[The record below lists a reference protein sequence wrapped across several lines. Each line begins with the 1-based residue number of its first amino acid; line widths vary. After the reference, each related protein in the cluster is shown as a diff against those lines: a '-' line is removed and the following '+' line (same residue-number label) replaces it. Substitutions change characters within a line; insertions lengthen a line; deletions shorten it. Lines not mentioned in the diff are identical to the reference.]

1 MSGAGSNPVPT
12 ILIGLAV
19 GAAALAVYRRRSS
32 LPALLGPGGTLA
44 LPPTS
49 RALISS
55 GGSTVQNM
63 LATTASGAARAVST
77 VAELGP
83 SGLAEQARRYVEQV
97 RAQLDVAIAE
107 GKVAAE
113 QRRKELEERLA
124 AAKRD
129 PASARTAF

>member
-1 MSGAGSNPVPT
+1 MPT
-12 ILIGLAV
+12 FMIGVAI

-32 LPALLGPGGTLA
+32 LSAMLNSRGTLA
-44 LPPTS
+44 LPAGS
-49 RALISS
+49 RSLISS
-55 GGSTVQNM
+55 GESTVQNM
-63 LATTASGAARAVST
+63 LATTASSAARAIST

-83 SGLAEQARRYVEQV
+83 SGLAEQARRYVEQA

-107 GKVAAE
+107 GKAAAE
-113 QRRKELEERLA
+113 QRRKELEGRLA